1 MFKTLIVF
9 CAALTALAA
18 FVLPAGASAENTP
31 NLVEG
36 ASPGVAL
43 AAGAKIVGTNA
54 GDAIFWN
61 TATTVK
67 QVTCTKATLKGEI
80 TKNKEKAV
88 EGNITTLNL
97 SGTGAVHPD
106 NGLPECTDSFGSGFE
121 FKVTRLPLLLN
132 ALPVYTTDEIRIT
145 GTGGNIR
152 FDIIDTTVGACEY
165 EATSTLKGDFTT
177 GGTQTTLTTRDTEA
191 GSGSKLIAGGFF
203 CPTSW
208 VLAFKFTL
216 ETENGTG
223 VWTAS

>member
-1 MFKTLIVF
+1 MTKKLIMSCMAF
-9 CAALTALAA
+9 AA
-18 FVLPAGASAENTP
+18 FAAFALPAVASAENTP

-43 AAGAKIVGTNA
+43 AAGAKIVGTNS

-67 QVTCTKATLKGEI
+67 QVTCTKATLSGEV

-88 EGNITTLNL
+88 EGKITTFDF

-106 NGLPECTDSFGSGFE
+106 NGLPECTNSFGSGAAIT
-121 FKVTRLPLLLN
+121 VTRTPLLLTS
-132 ALPVYTTDEIRIT
+132 LPTYTTNEFRVT

-152 FDIIDTTVGACEY
+152 FDIIDTTVGTCEY
-165 EATSTLKGDFTT
+165 EATSSLKGDFNT
-177 GGTQTTLTTRDTEA
+177 GPTQATLTTRDTEA

-203 CPTSW
+203 CPTSG
-208 VLAFKFTL
+208 VLALKFTL
-216 ETENGTG
+216 ETENGTAIW
-223 VWTAS
+223 VAP